1 MKKIKKLYYIDKIPK
16 YMFEDNFIEC
26 PLFYNNEGK
35 SIRFLLESK
44 LEQRKYELITNVFYD
59 VFYKYGDMVCVA
71 FGDKGSNMSG
81 VKKYFKIF
89 SFKKITKKI
98 YNSKLDPKYFVINKP
113 FYIAYVSKVSDFKID
128 KYLKDL
134 YEAQLEADLVFL
146 EVSSGIALHF
156 YDYRG
161 FDIVCEDKEFAKYL
175 YDKYKEDIMECN
187 IIFDNNI

>member
-1 MKKIKKLYYIDKIPK
+1 MKKTKKLYYIDKIPK

-71 FGDKGSNMSG
+71 FGDKGYNMSG

-89 SFKKITKKI
+89 SLKKITKKF

-134 YEAQLEADLVFL
+134 YETQLEADLVFL